1 MTIKS
6 AFSGAGV
13 RYLLSALCLVFFL
26 WAATGS
32 DDSSSSSSPSSEP
45 QYVEPEPPV
54 FSNGVDVDESTNE
67 DDDTIFSNDVDED
80 ED

>member
-32 DDSSSSSSPSSEP
+32 DDSSSSSSPSSDP
-45 QYVEPEPPV
+45 QYVEPQPPV
-54 FSNGVDVDESTNE
+54 FSNGVDVDEGTNE
-67 DDDTIFSNDVDED
+67 ADDTVFDNDED
-80 ED
+80 EDED